1 MVDLE
6 WEADVNFQKSNMKK
20 IFFILI
26 MALTT
31 SAFSQNIRFEGT
43 VKDTTGV
50 GLEMA
55 NIMAINKQTKAMDA
69 YAITNETG
77 KYVLNLKANTAYTL
91 KVSYIGFQTYEKS
104 VTTGAT
110 NMNYPVVL
118 KEGTQLNEVEIVHE
132 MPVSVSGDTII
143 YNSDSFTNGTERKLE
158 DVLKK
163 LPGVEVNKDG
173 EIEVE
178 GKKVQKVM
186 VEGKDFF
193 DGDTKLA
200 TKNIPAD
207 ALDKIQVLRNY
218 NEVSNLKGL
227 ENNEESIALNIK
239 LKEGKKNFWFG
250 DMTAGIGV
258 GMEDTRYIV
267 NPKLFF
273 YSPKYSLNVIGNVN
287 NIGELP
293 LTAQDYFKFTGGF
306 KNMMRKGGSSFNV
319 ASNDLGIM
327 GLRNNQAANIE
338 STFGAANFSYNPSKA
353 WTLSGFG
360 ILLGNKTEIETTTI
374 SNRIDNLPDGS
385 SQTITENREEFTRQ
399 DSKQVLLKLSS
410 SYVPSEKKHFDYDA
424 LVKFSDQKEN
434 TSLFSDKLSDIYTGK
449 DQNPFSINQ
458 NLNYYYTLNEKH
470 VFAFEMQHLYQKE
483 DPFYNANLSV
493 LPFGAL
499 LPSYIT
505 EGNPLDPI
513 DQANI
518 RDDVSQKRFVQT
530 NKLDSKFDYY
540 YMLTPKSNINLTL
553 GNTYSYQNFDSSIF
567 QILENGTQNNLTDS
581 SEINDV
587 NYAFNDV
594 FLGVH
599 YKFMLGKFTFNPG
612 FSVHQYN
619 MNDEQ
624 LGTSNKQS
632 FTRFLPDV
640 YALWQIKKSETLTY
654 NYSLTNNF
662 TDINKLAQGYVFS
675 NYNSLFSGNRF
686 LENSTSQV
694 HSLRYFKY
702 NMFNFENI
710 FANIT
715 YTRQLEAIKNRALL
729 FDVNQISSS
738 ENMDSSFPD
747 ETFSAIGN
755 YGRSF
760 AKYYKVNFR
769 AGFNWSKSNNIRV
782 YPDTD
787 ANPSNNPTEL
797 QTIESYSQNYNLSFS
812 TNYKTLPNLT
822 LGYNFTI
829 NDNFSDVIYVDS
841 PTLTLEYYFLDAFS
855 FVSEYSYFHNRNKA
869 KTIDSEYD
877 FLTASLMYQ
886 KKDSKWEWKLS
897 GTNLLD
903 TKSLDTNSFSQLGG
917 TSSFSSYR
925 VQPRFVILSLKYTL

>member
-1 MVDLE
+1 
-6 WEADVNFQKSNMKK
+6 MKK
-20 IFFILI
+20 IILLLI
-26 MALTT
+26 MALSS

-43 VKDTTGV
+43 VKDSTGV
-50 GLEMA
+50 GLDMA
-55 NIMAINKQTKAMDA
+55 NIMAINQQTKAMDA
-69 YAITNETG
+69 YAITNEAG
-77 KYVLNLKANTAYTL
+77 KFILSLKANTAYTI
-91 KVSYIGFQTYEKS
+91 KASYIGFQSFEKT
-104 VTTGAT
+104 VTTT
-110 NMNYPVVL
+110 TSNMNFPITLREGTVL
-118 KEGTQLNEVEIVHE
+118 KDVEVVYE
-132 MPVSVSGDTII
+132 MPVTISGDTII

-250 DMTAGIGV
+250 DMTVGIGV
-258 GMEDTRYIV
+258 GHEEERYII
-267 NPKLFF
+267 NPKLF
-273 YSPKYSLNVIGNVN
+273 YYNPKYSLNIIGNKN

-319 ASNDLGIM
+319 TSNDLGIL

-338 STFGAANFSYNPSKA
+338 STFGAANFSFNPSKA

-360 ILLGNKTEIETTTI
+360 ILLGNKTEIETTNI
-374 SNRIDNLPDGS
+374 SNRTDNLPDGS
-385 SQTITENREEFTRQ
+385 SQTITETREEFTRQ
-399 DSKQVLLKLSS
+399 DSKQALLKLSS
-410 SYVPSEKKHFDYDA
+410 SYVPSEKVHFDYDA
-424 LVKFSDQKEN
+424 LIKFSDQKEN
-434 TSLFSDKLSDIYTGK
+434 SSLFSNLLSDIYTNK
-449 DQNPFSINQ
+449 KQNPFSINQ

-470 VFAFEMQHLYQKE
+470 VFAAEFQHLYQEE
-483 DPFYNANLSV
+483 DPFYNANLETQ
-493 LPFGAL
+493 PFILSGYNGTQL
-499 LPSYIT
+499 
-505 EGNPLDPI
+505 
-513 DQANI
+513 
-518 RDDVSQKRFVQT
+518 RDDVNQNRFVKT

-540 YMLTPKSNINLTL
+540 YMVTPKSNINLTL

-567 QILENGTQNNLTDS
+567 QMLDDGSQNNLS
-581 SEINDV
+581 STENSNNV
-587 NYAFNDV
+587 NYSFNDV

-599 YKFMLGKFTFNPG
+599 YKFLLGKFTFNPG

-632 FTRFLPDV
+632 FNRILPDV

-675 NYNSLFSGNRF
+675 NYNSLFSGNRY

-710 FANIT
+710 FAAVS
-715 YTRQLEAIKNRALL
+715 YSKQVDAIKNKSLL
-729 FDVNQISSS
+729 TGVNQVSSAVNINS
-738 ENMDSSFPD
+738 AFAD
-747 ETFSAIGN
+747 ESLSGSGN

-760 AKYYKVNFR
+760 AKYYKANLR
-769 AGFNWSKSNNIRV
+769 ASFNWNKFNNIRV
-782 YPDTD
+782 YPDSDTD
-787 ANPSNNPTEL
+787 PNNNPTEI
-797 QTIESYSQNYNLSFS
+797 QTTESFNQSYTIGFS
-812 TNYKTLPNLT
+812 TNYKTIPNLG
-822 LGYNFTI
+822 LSYNYSI
-829 NDNFSDVIYVDS
+829 SDNFSDVIYTDS
-841 PTLTLEYYFLDAFS
+841 PSLTLEYYFLDAFS
-855 FVSEYSYFHNRNKA
+855 FTSEYNFYHNYNKS

-877 FLTASLMYQ
+877 FLTASLIYQ

-917 TSSFSSYR
+917 TSNFSSYR
-925 VQPRFVILSLKYTL
+925 VQPRFLILSLKYNL

>member
-1 MVDLE
+1 
-6 WEADVNFQKSNMKK
+6 MKK

-26 MALTT
+26 MALTS

-55 NIMAINKQTKAMDA
+55 NIMAVNQQTKAMDA
-69 YAITNETG
+69 YAITNEAG
-77 KYVLNLKANTAYTL
+77 KFILTLKSNTTYTL
-91 KVSYIGFQTYEKS
+91 KVSYIGFQTFEKS
-104 VTTGAT
+104 VTTGT
-110 NMNYPVVL
+110 TTMNYPVVL
-118 KEGTQLNEVEIVHE
+118 KEGTQLNEVEIVQE

-258 GMEDTRYIV
+258 GMDDARYIV
-267 NPKLFF
+267 NPKLF
-273 YSPKYSLNVIGNVN
+273 YYNPKYSLNVIGNVN

-319 ASNDLGIM
+319 VSNDLGIM

-338 STFGAANFSYNPSKA
+338 STFGAANFSFNPSKA

-360 ILLGNKTEIETTTI
+360 ILLGNKTEIENRTV
-374 SNRIDNLPDGS
+374 SNRVDNLPDGT
-385 SQTITENREEFTRQ
+385 SQTITETREDFTRQ
-399 DSKQVLLKLSS
+399 KSNQVLFKLSS

-424 LVKFSDQKEN
+424 LIKISDQKEN
-434 TSLFSDKLSDIYTGK
+434 TSVFSSLLSDIYTAK
-449 DQNPFSINQ
+449 KQNPFSINQ
-458 NLNYYYTLNEKH
+458 NLNYYYTLSDKH
-470 VFAFEMQHLYQKE
+470 VFGFEMQHLYQNE
-483 DPFYNANLSV
+483 DPFYNANLET
-493 LPFGAL
+493 LPFAPLLTGYINEGA
-499 LPSYIT
+499 
-505 EGNPLDPI
+505 GV
-513 DQANI
+513 
-518 RDDVSQKRFVQT
+518 RDDVTQKRFVQT
-530 NKLDSKFDYY
+530 NKVDTKFDYY

-567 QILENGTQNNLTDS
+567 QILNNGTQNNLTDAS
-581 SEINDV
+581 TVNNV

-594 FLGVH
+594 FLGLH
-599 YKFMLGKFTFNPG
+599 YKFMTGKFTFNPG
-612 FSVHQYN
+612 FSVHQFN
-619 MNDEQ
+619 TNDQQ

-632 FTRFLPDV
+632 FNRILPDV

-710 FANIT
+710 FANIS
-715 YTRQLEAIKNRALL
+715 YTRQLEGIKNRALL
-729 FDVNQISSS
+729 VGVNQISSAV
-738 ENMDSSFPD
+738 NINSSFPD
-747 ETFSAIGN
+747 ETLLAAGN

-760 AKYYKVNFR
+760 AKYYKANARV
-769 AGFNWSKSNNIRV
+769 GVNWSKFNNIRV
-782 YPDTD
+782 FPDSD
-787 ANPSNNPTEL
+787 SDPNNNPTKI
-797 QTIESYSQNYNLSFS
+797 QTTESVSQSYGLSFS

-822 LGYNFTI
+822 LGYNFTV

-841 PTLTLEYYFLDAFS
+841 PTVTLEYFFLDAFS
-855 FVSEYSYFHNRNKA
+855 FVSEYSYYHNRNKSN
-869 KTIDSEYD
+869 TIDSEYD

-917 TSSFSSYR
+917 TSTFSSYR
-925 VQPRFVILSLKYTL
+925 VQPRFVIVSLKYRL

>member
-1 MVDLE
+1 
-6 WEADVNFQKSNMKK
+6 MKK
-20 IFFILI
+20 LILFFLV
-26 MALTT
+26 LTS

-43 VKDTTGV
+43 VKDTSGV

-55 NIMAINKQTKAMDA
+55 NIMAINQQTKAMDA

-77 KYVLNLKANTAYTL
+77 KFTLNLKPSTTYTI
-91 KVSYIGFQTYEKS
+91 KVSYIGFQTFEKS
-104 VTTGAT
+104 VTTGT
-110 NMNYPVVL
+110 SNINFPVVL
-118 KEGTQLNEVEIVHE
+118 KEGTQLKEVEIVHE

-250 DMTAGIGV
+250 DMSAGIGV

-267 NPKLFF
+267 NPKLF
-273 YSPKYSLNVIGNVN
+273 YYNPKYSLNVIANVN

-319 ASNDLGIM
+319 SSNDLGIL

-338 STFGAANFSYNPSKA
+338 STFGAANFSFNPSKA

-360 ILLGNKTEIETTTI
+360 ILLGNKTEIENKTI

-385 SQTITENREEFTRQ
+385 SQTITETREDFTQ
-399 DSKQVLLKLSS
+399 QKSNQVLLKLSS
-410 SYVPSEKKHFDYDA
+410 SYVPSEKLHFDYDA
-424 LVKFSDQKEN
+424 LIKISDQKEN
-434 TSLFSDKLSDIYTGK
+434 TSVFSSLLSDIYTAK
-449 DQNPFSINQ
+449 KQNPFSINQ
-458 NLNYYYTLNEKH
+458 NLNYYYTLNDKH
-470 VFAFEMQHLYQKE
+470 VFAFEMQHLYQNE
-483 DPFYNANLSV
+483 DPFYNANLET
-493 LPFGAL
+493 LPFAPL
-499 LPSYIT
+499 LTGYVN
-505 EGNPLDPI
+505 EGVGV
-513 DQANI
+513 
-518 RDDVSQKRFVQT
+518 RDDITQKRYVQT
-530 NKLDSKFDYY
+530 NKVDAKFDYY
-540 YMLTPKSNINLTL
+540 YMVTPKSNINLTL

-567 QILENGTQNNLTDS
+567 QMLNNGTQNNLTDATTY
-581 SEINDV
+581 NDV
-587 NYAFNDV
+587 NYAFNDL

-599 YKFMLGKFTFNPG
+599 YKFLLGKFTFNPG
-612 FSVHQYN
+612 FSVHQFN

-632 FTRFLPDV
+632 FNRILPDV

-675 NYNSLFSGNRF
+675 NYNSLFSGNRY

-715 YTRQLEAIKNRALL
+715 YTRQIDAIKNRALL
-729 FDVNQISSS
+729 LGVNQISSS
-738 ENMDSSFPD
+738 ENMNSNFPD
-747 ETFSAIGN
+747 ETFSASGN

-760 AKYYKVNFR
+760 ARYYKANFR
-769 AGFNWSKSNNIRV
+769 AGFNWSKNNNIRV
-782 YPDTD
+782 YPDSDTD
-787 ANPSNNPTEL
+787 PNNNPTEI

-822 LGYNFTI
+822 LGYNFSI
-829 NDNFSDVIYVDS
+829 NDNFSDVIYIDS
-841 PTLTLEYYFLDAFS
+841 PTVTLEYYFLDAFS

-886 KKDSKWEWKLS
+886 KKGSKWEWKLL

>member
-1 MVDLE
+1 
-6 WEADVNFQKSNMKK
+6 MKK

-632 FTRFLPDV
+632 FTRLLPDV

>member
-1 MVDLE
+1 
-6 WEADVNFQKSNMKK
+6 MKK
-20 IFFILI
+20 LILFFLV
-26 MALTT
+26 LTS

-43 VKDTTGV
+43 VKDTSGV

-55 NIMAINKQTKAMDA
+55 NIMAINQQTKAMDA

-77 KYVLNLKANTAYTL
+77 KFTLNLKPSTTYTI
-91 KVSYIGFQTYEKS
+91 KVSYIGFQTFEKS
-104 VTTGAT
+104 VTTGT
-110 NMNYPVVL
+110 SNINFPVVL
-118 KEGTQLNEVEIVHE
+118 KEGTQLKEVEIVHE
-132 MPVSVSGDTII
+132 MPVSVSSDTII

-250 DMTAGIGV
+250 DMSAGIGV

-267 NPKLFF
+267 NPKLF
-273 YSPKYSLNVIGNVN
+273 YYNPKYSLNVIANVN

-319 ASNDLGIM
+319 SSNDLGIL

-338 STFGAANFSYNPSKA
+338 STFGAANFSFNPSKA

-360 ILLGNKTEIETTTI
+360 ILLGNKTEIENKTI

-385 SQTITENREEFTRQ
+385 SQTITETREDFTQ
-399 DSKQVLLKLSS
+399 QKSNQVLLKLSS
-410 SYVPSEKKHFDYDA
+410 SYVPSEKLHFDYDA
-424 LVKFSDQKEN
+424 LIKISDQKEN
-434 TSLFSDKLSDIYTGK
+434 TSVFSSLLSDIYTAK
-449 DQNPFSINQ
+449 KQNPFSINQ
-458 NLNYYYTLNEKH
+458 NLNYYYTLNDKH
-470 VFAFEMQHLYQKE
+470 VFAFEMQHLYQNE
-483 DPFYNANLSV
+483 DPFYNANLET
-493 LPFGAL
+493 LPFAPL
-499 LPSYIT
+499 LTGYVN
-505 EGNPLDPI
+505 EGVGV
-513 DQANI
+513 
-518 RDDVSQKRFVQT
+518 RDDITQKRYVQT
-530 NKLDSKFDYY
+530 NKVDAKFDYY
-540 YMLTPKSNINLTL
+540 YMVTPKSNINLTL

-567 QILENGTQNNLTDS
+567 QMLNNGTQNNLTDATTY
-581 SEINDV
+581 NDV
-587 NYAFNDV
+587 NYAFNDL

-599 YKFMLGKFTFNPG
+599 YKFLLGKFTFNPG
-612 FSVHQYN
+612 FSVHQFN

-632 FTRFLPDV
+632 FNRILPDV

-675 NYNSLFSGNRF
+675 NYNSLFSGNRY

-715 YTRQLEAIKNRALL
+715 YTRQIDAIKNRALL
-729 FDVNQISSS
+729 LGVNQISSS
-738 ENMDSSFPD
+738 ENMNSNFPD
-747 ETFSAIGN
+747 ETFSASGN

-760 AKYYKVNFR
+760 ARYYKANFR
-769 AGFNWSKSNNIRV
+769 AGFNWSKNNNIRV
-782 YPDTD
+782 YPDSDTD
-787 ANPSNNPTEL
+787 PNNNPTEI

-822 LGYNFTI
+822 LGYNFSI
-829 NDNFSDVIYVDS
+829 NDNFSDVIYIDS
-841 PTLTLEYYFLDAFS
+841 PTVTLEYYFLDAFS

-886 KKDSKWEWKLS
+886 KKGSKWEWKLL

>member
-1 MVDLE
+1 
-6 WEADVNFQKSNMKK
+6 MKK
-20 IFFILI
+20 IFAILI
-26 MALTT
+26 MALTS

-55 NIMAINKQTKAMDA
+55 NIMAINQQTKAMDA

-77 KYVLNLKANTAYTL
+77 KFTLNLKSSTAYTI
-91 KVSYIGFQTYEKS
+91 KVSYIGFQTFEKT
-104 VTTGAT
+104 VTTGT
-110 NMNYPVVL
+110 SNMNFPVVL
-118 KEGTQLNEVEIVHE
+118 KEGNQLKEVEIVHE

-250 DMTAGIGV
+250 DMNAGIGV
-258 GMEDTRYIV
+258 GMEDTRFIV

-273 YSPKYSLNVIGNVN
+273 YSPKYSLNVIANVN

-319 ASNDLGIM
+319 SSNDLGIL

-338 STFGAANFSYNPSKA
+338 STFGAANFSFNPSKA

-360 ILLGNKTEIETTTI
+360 ILLGNKTEIENKTI
-374 SNRIDNLPDGS
+374 SNRVDNLPDGS
-385 SQTITENREEFTRQ
+385 SQTISETREDYTKQ
-399 DSKQVLLKLSS
+399 DSKQVLFKLSS
-410 SYVPSEKKHFDYDA
+410 SYVPSAKVHFDYDA

-434 TSLFSDKLSDIYTGK
+434 TSVFSSLLSDIYTNK
-449 DQNPFSINQ
+449 EQNPFSINQ
-458 NLNYYYTLNEKH
+458 NLNYYYTHNDKH
-470 VFAFEMQHLYQKE
+470 VFAFEMQHLYQNE
-483 DPFYNANLSV
+483 DPFYNANLET
-493 LPFGAL
+493 LPFAPL
-499 LPSYIT
+499 LTGYVN
-505 EGNPLDPI
+505 EGVGV
-513 DQANI
+513 
-518 RDDVSQKRFVQT
+518 RDDITQKRYVQT
-530 NKLDSKFDYY
+530 NKVDTKFDYY
-540 YMLTPKSNINLTL
+540 YMVTPKSNINLTL

-567 QILENGTQNNLTDS
+567 QMLNNGTQNNLTDATTY
-581 SEINDV
+581 NDV

-599 YKFMLGKFTFNPG
+599 YKFLLGKFTFNPG
-612 FSVHQYN
+612 FSVHQFN

-632 FTRFLPDV
+632 FNRILPDV

-675 NYNSLFSGNRF
+675 NYNSLFSGNRY

-715 YTRQLEAIKNRALL
+715 YTRQIDAIKNRALL
-729 FDVNQISSS
+729 LGVNQISSS
-738 ENMDSSFPD
+738 ENMNSNFPD
-747 ETFSAIGN
+747 ETFSASGN

-760 AKYYKVNFR
+760 ARYYKANFR
-769 AGFNWSKSNNIRV
+769 AGFNWSKNNNIRV
-782 YPDTD
+782 YPDSDTD
-787 ANPSNNPTEL
+787 PNNNPTEI
-797 QTIESYSQNYNLSFS
+797 QTIESYSQSYNLSFS

-822 LGYNFTI
+822 LGYNFSI
-829 NDNFSDVIYVDS
+829 NDNFSDVIYIDS
-841 PTLTLEYYFLDAFS
+841 PTVTLEYYFLDAFS

-886 KKDSKWEWKLS
+886 KKGSKWEWKLS

>member
-1 MVDLE
+1 
-6 WEADVNFQKSNMKK
+6 MKK
-20 IFFILI
+20 IILLLI
-26 MALTT
+26 MAL
-31 SAFSQNIRFEGT
+31 SSSVFSQNIRFEGT
-43 VKDTTGV
+43 VKDSTGV
-50 GLEMA
+50 GLDMA
-55 NIMAINKQTKAMDA
+55 NIMAINQQTKAMDA
-69 YAITNETG
+69 YAITNEAG
-77 KYVLNLKANTAYTL
+77 KFILSLKANTAYTI
-91 KVSYIGFQTYEKS
+91 KASYIGFQSFEKT
-104 VTTGAT
+104 VTTT
-110 NMNYPVVL
+110 TSNMNFPITLREGTVL
-118 KEGTQLNEVEIVHE
+118 KDVEVVYE
-132 MPVSVSGDTII
+132 MPVTISGDTII

-250 DMTAGIGV
+250 DMTVGIGV
-258 GMEDTRYIV
+258 GHEEERYII
-267 NPKLFF
+267 NPKLF
-273 YSPKYSLNVIGNVN
+273 YYNPKYSLNIIGNKN

-319 ASNDLGIM
+319 TSNDLGIL

-338 STFGAANFSYNPSKA
+338 STFGAANFSFNPSKA

-360 ILLGNKTEIETTTI
+360 ILLGNKTEIETTNI
-374 SNRIDNLPDGS
+374 SNRTDNLPDGS
-385 SQTITENREEFTRQ
+385 SQTITETREEFTRQ
-399 DSKQVLLKLSS
+399 DSKQALLKLSS
-410 SYVPSEKKHFDYDA
+410 SYVPSEKVHFDYDA
-424 LVKFSDQKEN
+424 LIKFSDQKEN
-434 TSLFSDKLSDIYTGK
+434 SSLFSNLLSDIYTNK
-449 DQNPFSINQ
+449 KQNPFSINQ

-470 VFAFEMQHLYQKE
+470 VFAAEFQHLYQEE
-483 DPFYNANLSV
+483 DPFYNANLETQ
-493 LPFGAL
+493 PFILSGYNGTQL
-499 LPSYIT
+499 
-505 EGNPLDPI
+505 
-513 DQANI
+513 
-518 RDDVSQKRFVQT
+518 RDDVNQNRFVKT

-540 YMLTPKSNINLTL
+540 YMVTPKSNINLTL

-567 QILENGTQNNLTDS
+567 QMLDDGSQNNLS
-581 SEINDV
+581 STENSNNV
-587 NYAFNDV
+587 NYSFNDV

-599 YKFMLGKFTFNPG
+599 YKFLLGKFTFNPG

-632 FTRFLPDV
+632 FNRILPDV

-675 NYNSLFSGNRF
+675 NYNSLFSGNRY

-710 FANIT
+710 FANIS
-715 YTRQLEAIKNRALL
+715 YSKQVDAIKNKSLL
-729 FDVNQISSS
+729 TSVNQASSAVNINS
-738 ENMDSSFPD
+738 AFAD
-747 ETFSAIGN
+747 ESLSASGN

-760 AKYYKVNFR
+760 AKYYKANLR
-769 AGFNWSKSNNIRV
+769 ASFNWNKFNNIRV
-782 YPDTD
+782 YPDSDTD
-787 ANPSNNPTEL
+787 PNNNPTEI
-797 QTIESYSQNYNLSFS
+797 QTTESFNQSYTIGFS
-812 TNYKTLPNLT
+812 TNYKTIPNLG
-822 LGYNFTI
+822 LSYNYSI
-829 NDNFSDVIYVDS
+829 SDNFSDVIYTDS
-841 PTLTLEYYFLDAFS
+841 PSLTLEYYFLDAFS
-855 FVSEYSYFHNRNKA
+855 FTSEYNFYHNYNKS

-877 FLTASLMYQ
+877 FLTASLIYQ

-917 TSSFSSYR
+917 TSNFSSYR
-925 VQPRFVILSLKYTL
+925 VQPRFLILSLKYNL

>member
-1 MVDLE
+1 
-6 WEADVNFQKSNMKK
+6 
-20 IFFILI
+20 

-55 NIMAINKQTKAMDA
+55 NIMAINQQTKAMDA
-69 YAITNETG
+69 YAITNEAG
-77 KYVLNLKANTAYTL
+77 KFILNLKASTAYTL
-91 KVSYIGFQTYEKS
+91 KVSYIGFQTFEKT
-104 VTTGAT
+104 VTTGT
-110 NMNYPVVL
+110 TTMNYPVVL

-227 ENNEESIALNIK
+227 ENNEESIAINIK

-250 DMTAGIGV
+250 DMMAGIGV
-258 GMEDTRYIV
+258 GMEDTRFIV

-273 YSPKYSLNVIGNVN
+273 YSPKYSLNVIANVN

-338 STFGAANFSYNPSKA
+338 STFGAANFSFNPSKA

-374 SNRIDNLPDGS
+374 SNRTDNLPDGS
-385 SQTITENREEFTRQ
+385 TETTIENREDFTRQ
-399 DSKQVLLKLSS
+399 DSKQVLFKLSS
-410 SYVPSEKKHFDYDA
+410 SYVPSEKVHFDYDA
-424 LVKFSDQKEN
+424 LIKLSDQKEN
-434 TSLFSDKLSDIYTGK
+434 TSVFSSLLSDIYTAK
-449 DQNPFSINQ
+449 EQNPFSINQ
-458 NLNYYYTLNEKH
+458 NLNYYYTLSDKH

-567 QILENGTQNNLTDS
+567 QILNNGTQNNLTDS

-632 FTRFLPDV
+632 FNRILPDV

-710 FANIT
+710 FANIS
-715 YTRQLEAIKNRALL
+715 YTRQLEGIKNRALL
-729 FDVNQISSS
+729 VGVNQISSAV
-738 ENMDSSFPD
+738 NINSSFPD
-747 ETFSAIGN
+747 ETLSATGN
-755 YGRSF
+755 YRRSF
-760 AKYYKVNFR
+760 AKYYKANAR
-769 AGFNWSKSNNIRV
+769 AGINWSKFNNIRV
-782 YPDTD
+782 FPDSD
-787 ANPSNNPTEL
+787 SDPNNNPTKI
-797 QTIESYSQNYNLSFS
+797 QTTESVSQSYGLSFS

-822 LGYNFTI
+822 LGYNFTV

-841 PTLTLEYYFLDAFS
+841 PTVTLEYFFLDAFS
-855 FVSEYSYFHNRNKA
+855 FVSEYSYYHNRNKSN
-869 KTIDSEYD
+869 TIDSEYD

-917 TSSFSSYR
+917 TSTFSSYR
-925 VQPRFVILSLKYTL
+925 VQPRFVILSLKYRL

>member
-1 MVDLE
+1 
-6 WEADVNFQKSNMKK
+6 MKK
-20 IFFILI
+20 KILFLFLLFSSI
-26 MALTT
+26 
-31 SAFSQNIRFEGT
+31 SFSQNIRFEGT

-55 NIMAINKQTKAMDA
+55 NIMAVNQQTKAMDA
-69 YAITNETG
+69 YAITNEAG
-77 KYVLNLKANTAYTL
+77 KFILNLKSNTAYTL
-91 KVSYIGFQTYEKS
+91 KVSYIGFQTFEKS
-104 VTTGAT
+104 VTTGT
-110 NMNYPVVL
+110 TTMNYPVVL
-118 KEGTQLNEVEIVHE
+118 KEGTQLNEVEIVQE

-258 GMEDTRYIV
+258 GMDDARYIV
-267 NPKLFF
+267 NPKLF
-273 YSPKYSLNVIGNVN
+273 YYNPKYSLNVIGNVN

-319 ASNDLGIM
+319 VSNDLGIM
-327 GLRNNQAANIE
+327 GLRNNQAVNIE
-338 STFGAANFSYNPSKA
+338 STFGAANFSFNPSKA

-360 ILLGNKTEIETTTI
+360 ILLGNKTEIENRTV
-374 SNRIDNLPDGS
+374 SNRVDNLPDGTT
-385 SQTITENREEFTRQ
+385 QTITETREDFTRQ
-399 DSKQVLLKLSS
+399 KSNQVLFKLSS

-424 LVKFSDQKEN
+424 LFKVSDQKES
-434 TSLFSDKLSDIYTGK
+434 TSVFSSLLSDIYTAK
-449 DQNPFSINQ
+449 KQNPFSINQ
-458 NLNYYYTLNEKH
+458 NLNYYYTLSDKH
-470 VFAFEMQHLYQKE
+470 VFGFEMQHLYQNE
-483 DPFYNANLSV
+483 DPFYNANLET
-493 LPFGAL
+493 LPFAPLLTGYINEGA
-499 LPSYIT
+499 
-505 EGNPLDPI
+505 GV
-513 DQANI
+513 
-518 RDDVSQKRFVQT
+518 RDDVTQKRFVQT
-530 NKLDSKFDYY
+530 NKVDTKFDYY

-567 QILENGTQNNLTDS
+567 QILNNGTQNNLTDAS
-581 SEINDV
+581 TVNNV

-594 FLGVH
+594 FLGLH
-599 YKFMLGKFTFNPG
+599 YKFMTGKFTFNPG
-612 FSVHQYN
+612 FSVHQFN
-619 MNDEQ
+619 TNDQQ

-632 FTRFLPDV
+632 FNRILPDV

-710 FANIT
+710 FANIS
-715 YTRQLEAIKNRALL
+715 YTRQLEGIKNRALL
-729 FDVNQISSS
+729 VGVNQISSAV
-738 ENMDSSFPD
+738 NINSSFPD
-747 ETFSAIGN
+747 ETLSATGN

-760 AKYYKVNFR
+760 AKYYKANAR
-769 AGFNWSKSNNIRV
+769 AGVNWSKFNNIRV
-782 YPDTD
+782 FPDSD
-787 ANPSNNPTEL
+787 SDPNNNPTKI
-797 QTIESYSQNYNLSFS
+797 QTTESVSQSYGLSFS

-822 LGYNFTI
+822 LGYNFTV

-841 PTLTLEYYFLDAFS
+841 PTVTLEYFFLDAFS
-855 FVSEYSYFHNRNKA
+855 FVSEYSYYHNRNKSN
-869 KTIDSEYD
+869 TIDSEYD

-917 TSSFSSYR
+917 TSTFSSYR
-925 VQPRFVILSLKYTL
+925 VQPRFVILSLKYRL

>member
-1 MVDLE
+1 
-6 WEADVNFQKSNMKK
+6 MKK
-20 IFFILI
+20 IILLLI
-26 MALTT
+26 MALST

-43 VKDTTGV
+43 VKDSTGV
-50 GLEMA
+50 GLDMA
-55 NIMAINKQTKAMDA
+55 NIMAINQQTKAMDA
-69 YAITNETG
+69 YAITNEAG
-77 KYVLNLKANTAYTL
+77 KFILSLKANTAYTI
-91 KVSYIGFQTYEKS
+91 KASYIGFQSFEKT
-104 VTTGAT
+104 VTTT
-110 NMNYPVVL
+110 TSNMNFPITLREGTVL
-118 KEGTQLNEVEIVHE
+118 KDVEVVYE
-132 MPVSVSGDTII
+132 MPVTISGDTII

-250 DMTAGIGV
+250 DMTVGIGV
-258 GMEDTRYIV
+258 GHEEERYII
-267 NPKLFF
+267 NPKLF
-273 YSPKYSLNVIGNVN
+273 YYNPKYSLNIIGNKN

-319 ASNDLGIM
+319 TSNDLGIL

-338 STFGAANFSYNPSKA
+338 STFGAANFSFNPSKA

-360 ILLGNKTEIETTTI
+360 ILLGNKTEIETTNI
-374 SNRIDNLPDGS
+374 SNRTDNLPDGS
-385 SQTITENREEFTRQ
+385 SQTITETREEFTRQ
-399 DSKQVLLKLSS
+399 DSKQALLKLSS
-410 SYVPSEKKHFDYDA
+410 SYVPSEKVHFDYDA
-424 LVKFSDQKEN
+424 LIKFSDQKEN
-434 TSLFSDKLSDIYTGK
+434 SSLFSNLLSDIYTNK
-449 DQNPFSINQ
+449 KQNPFSINQ

-470 VFAFEMQHLYQKE
+470 VFAAEFQHLYQEE
-483 DPFYNANLSV
+483 DPFYNANLETQ
-493 LPFGAL
+493 PFILSGYNGTQL
-499 LPSYIT
+499 
-505 EGNPLDPI
+505 
-513 DQANI
+513 
-518 RDDVSQKRFVQT
+518 RDDVNQNRFVKT

-540 YMLTPKSNINLTL
+540 YMVTPKSNINLTL
-553 GNTYSYQNFDSSIF
+553 GNTYSYQNFDSYIF
-567 QILENGTQNNLTDS
+567 QMLDDGSQNNLS
-581 SEINDV
+581 STENSNNV
-587 NYAFNDV
+587 NYSFNDV

-599 YKFMLGKFTFNPG
+599 YKFLLGKFTFNPG

-632 FTRFLPDV
+632 FNRILPDV

-675 NYNSLFSGNRF
+675 NYNSLFSGNRY

-710 FANIT
+710 FAAVS
-715 YTRQLEAIKNRALL
+715 YSKQVDAIKNKSLL
-729 FDVNQISSS
+729 TGVNQVSSAVNINS
-738 ENMDSSFPD
+738 AFAD
-747 ETFSAIGN
+747 ESLSASGN

-760 AKYYKVNFR
+760 AKYYKANLR
-769 AGFNWSKSNNIRV
+769 ASFNWNKFNNIRV
-782 YPDTD
+782 YPDSDTD
-787 ANPSNNPTEL
+787 PNNNPTEI
-797 QTIESYSQNYNLSFS
+797 QTTESFNQSYTIGFS
-812 TNYKTLPNLT
+812 TNYKTIPNLG
-822 LGYNFTI
+822 LSYNYSI
-829 NDNFSDVIYVDS
+829 SDNFSDVIYTDS
-841 PTLTLEYYFLDAFS
+841 PSLTLEYYFLDAFS
-855 FVSEYSYFHNRNKA
+855 FTSEYNFYHNYNKS

-877 FLTASLMYQ
+877 FLTASLIYQ

-917 TSSFSSYR
+917 TSNFSSYR
-925 VQPRFVILSLKYTL
+925 VQPRFLILSLKYNL

>member
-1 MVDLE
+1 
-6 WEADVNFQKSNMKK
+6 
-20 IFFILI
+20 
-26 MALTT
+26 MALSS

-43 VKDTTGV
+43 VKDSTGV
-50 GLEMA
+50 GLDMA
-55 NIMAINKQTKAMDA
+55 NIMAINQQTKAMDA
-69 YAITNETG
+69 YAITNEAG
-77 KYVLNLKANTAYTL
+77 KFILSLKANTAYTI
-91 KVSYIGFQTYEKS
+91 KASYIGFQSFEKT
-104 VTTGAT
+104 VTTT
-110 NMNYPVVL
+110 TSNMNFPITLREGTVL
-118 KEGTQLNEVEIVHE
+118 KDVEVVYE
-132 MPVSVSGDTII
+132 MPVTISGDTII

-250 DMTAGIGV
+250 DMTVGIGV
-258 GMEDTRYIV
+258 GHEEERYII
-267 NPKLFF
+267 NPKLF
-273 YSPKYSLNVIGNVN
+273 YYNPKYSLNIIGNKN

-319 ASNDLGIM
+319 TSNDLGIL

-338 STFGAANFSYNPSKA
+338 STFGAANFSFNPSKA

-360 ILLGNKTEIETTTI
+360 ILLGNKTEIETTNI
-374 SNRIDNLPDGS
+374 SNRTDNLPDGS
-385 SQTITENREEFTRQ
+385 SQTITETREEFTRQ
-399 DSKQVLLKLSS
+399 DSKQALLKLSS
-410 SYVPSEKKHFDYDA
+410 SYVPSEKVHFDYDA
-424 LVKFSDQKEN
+424 LIKFSDQKEN
-434 TSLFSDKLSDIYTGK
+434 SSLFSNLLSDIYTNK
-449 DQNPFSINQ
+449 KQNPFSINQ

-470 VFAFEMQHLYQKE
+470 VFAAEFQHLYQEE
-483 DPFYNANLSV
+483 DPFYNANLETQ
-493 LPFGAL
+493 PFILSGYNGTQL
-499 LPSYIT
+499 
-505 EGNPLDPI
+505 
-513 DQANI
+513 
-518 RDDVSQKRFVQT
+518 RDDVNQNRFVKT

-540 YMLTPKSNINLTL
+540 YMVTPKSNINLTL

-567 QILENGTQNNLTDS
+567 QMLDDGSQNNLS
-581 SEINDV
+581 STENSNNV
-587 NYAFNDV
+587 NYSFNDV

-599 YKFMLGKFTFNPG
+599 YKFLLGKFTFNPG

-632 FTRFLPDV
+632 FNRILPDV

-675 NYNSLFSGNRF
+675 NYNSLFSGNRY

-710 FANIT
+710 FAAVS
-715 YTRQLEAIKNRALL
+715 YSKQVDAIKNKSLL
-729 FDVNQISSS
+729 TGVNQVSSAVNINS
-738 ENMDSSFPD
+738 AFAD
-747 ETFSAIGN
+747 ESLSASGN

-760 AKYYKVNFR
+760 AKYYKANLR
-769 AGFNWSKSNNIRV
+769 ASFNWNKFNNIRV
-782 YPDTD
+782 YPDSDTD
-787 ANPSNNPTEL
+787 PNNNPTEI
-797 QTIESYSQNYNLSFS
+797 QTTESFNQSYTIGFS
-812 TNYKTLPNLT
+812 TNYKTIPNLG
-822 LGYNFTI
+822 LSYNYSI
-829 NDNFSDVIYVDS
+829 SDNFSDVIYTDS
-841 PTLTLEYYFLDAFS
+841 PSLTLEYYFLDAFS
-855 FVSEYSYFHNRNKA
+855 FTSEYNFYHNYNKS

-877 FLTASLMYQ
+877 FLTASLIYQ

-917 TSSFSSYR
+917 TSNFSSYR
-925 VQPRFVILSLKYTL
+925 VQPRFLILSLKYNL